1 MAYTRERESER
12 ADEYLFDLN
21 VIILKHVTS
30 INTRGRWVVIIELH
44 IQLIDYTDT
53 ICALWLLFFN
63 VNSLKVYDQ
72 RIR

>member
-1 MAYTRERESER
+1 MAYTREREREG
-12 ADEYLFDLN
+12 DGYLFDLN
-21 VIILKHVTS
+21 AIILKHVTS
-30 INTRGRWVVIIELH
+30 VNTRGRWVVIIELH

-53 ICALWLLFFN
+53 IYALWLLFFN